1 VEDSSSAVE
10 AIVKYLVLIYRNPES
25 RQMWETMSD
34 SDRDT
39 GLDVYREL
47 NAELAAS
54 GELIATEALTYP
66 EDGRQVWRRE
76 DGTISS
82 DGPYAEVKEHL
93 AGFYLID
100 VAGLDRATE
109 IAGRVPEADMG
120 LVEVRPVLDLAA
132 LGL

>member
-1 VEDSSSAVE
+1 M
-10 AIVKYLVLIYRNPES
+10 KYLVLIYRNPES
-25 RQMWETMSD
+25 RQMWEAMSD

-54 GELIATEALTYP
+54 GELVATEALTYP
-66 EDGRQVWRRE
+66 EDGRQVVRQA
-76 DGTISS
+76 DGSISS

-93 AGFYLID
+93 AGFYLLD
-100 VAGLDRATE
+100 VAGLDRAVE
-109 IAGRVPEADMG
+109 LAGRIPEADMG
-120 LVEVRPVLDLAA
+120 LVEVRPVLDPAV